1 MAIEVTEKA
10 AEEIRK
16 AMQQNNL
23 DPADAYLYVGA
34 KGGGCSGL
42 SYVLDLRK
50 ADQVG
55 EKDEKF
61 ESHGIKIYS
70 DPKSYLFLNG
80 TTIDYKSAMV
90 GGGFVFSNP
99 QATGTCGCGSSFS
112 A

>member
-1 MAIEVTEKA
+1 MAIDLTEKA

-23 DPADAYLYVGA
+23 DPNDTYLYVGA

-50 ADQVG
+50 SDQVG

-61 ESHGIKIYS
+61 ECHGIKVFS
-70 DPKSYLFLNG
+70 DPKSYLFING
-80 TTIDYKSAMV
+80 TTIDYHSSLV
-90 GGGFVFSNP
+90 GGGFTFNNP
-99 QATGTCGCGSSFS
+99 QASSSCGCGSSFS